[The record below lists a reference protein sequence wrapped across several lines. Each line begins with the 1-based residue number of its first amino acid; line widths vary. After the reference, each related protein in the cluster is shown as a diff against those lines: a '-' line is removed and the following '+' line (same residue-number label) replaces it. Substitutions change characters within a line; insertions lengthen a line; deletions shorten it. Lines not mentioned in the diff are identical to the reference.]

1 MDTFR
6 FPLTFNVAGIATQR
20 EGTREYYS
28 QLIGN
33 LAFVKTG
40 DLPLRPDIGVEDI
53 AYTSKA
59 DVTALVIAIAQNI
72 PEIKITSVGTSTG
85 IRGSSIGKEQ
95 IILDF
100 EVI

>member
-6 FPLTFNVAGIATQR
+6 FPFTFNVAGIATQQ
-20 EGTREYYS
+20 EGTRAYYS

-33 LAFVKTG
+33 LSFVKQG

-53 AYTSKA
+53 SYSNKH
-59 DVTALVIAIAQNI
+59 DVTALVVAVAQNI
-72 PEIKITSVGTSTG
+72 PEIKITSIGTLTG
-85 IRGSSIGKEQ
+85 TRGVSLGTERVVI
-95 IILDF
+95 DF

>member
-6 FPLTFNVAGIATQR
+6 FPLTFNVAGIATHQD
-20 EGTREYYS
+20 ETRAYYS

-33 LAFVKTG
+33 LAFVKRG

-53 AYTSKA
+53 AYTNKYDIS
-59 DVTALVIAIAQNI
+59 ALVISIAQNI
-72 PEIKITSVGTSTG
+72 PEIKVTSIGTSSSMRG
-85 IRGSSIGKEQ
+85 ISIGTQ
-95 IILDF
+95 QVIVDF